1 MANVTGQTKKD
12 GSLLY
17 RTVTCRHTTTMANTD
32 IPEQLKRLEI
42 PGRATMVEGN
52 GELPRIQVTSDH
64 ATAEIYLHGAHV
76 TDFQRKGEP
85 PLLFMSQC
93 SRFAVDQPIRGGVP
107 IIFPWFGPREGAPAH
122 GFARQ
127 SAWNLNEITTQPDG
141 GVSLRF
147 GFPASALS
155 TMGPPCAAYYV
166 VTVTDCLRMEL
177 RVVNTS
183 PDQPFSFENCLH
195 TYFAVADI
203 QAVSVHGLKGVV
215 YQDKVDNF
223 SRKTETADA
232 LIVTGE
238 TDRVYLDT
246 TGATEIHDPGLRRR
260 IVIEKTGSAS
270 TVVWNPWIAKAQQM
284 ADFGNDEYR
293 RMICV
298 ESGNVADNRLTLA
311 PGETSTLSVTISSAL
326 L

>member
-1 MANVTGQTKKD
+1 MAN
-12 GSLLY
+12 
-17 RTVTCRHTTTMANTD
+17 AD

-76 TDFQRKGEP
+76 TDFQKKGEP

-93 SRFAVDQPIRGGVP
+93 SRFAEGQPIRGGVP

-122 GFARQ
+122 GFTRIAP
-127 SAWNLNEITTQPDG
+127 WVLNEITTQSGG

-155 TMGPPCAAYYV
+155 TMGPPFAAFYV
-166 VTVTDCLRMEL
+166 VTVTDCLRMDL
-177 RVVNTS
+177 HVVNTS

-203 QAVSVHGLKGVV
+203 PAVSVRGLKGVA

-223 SRKTETADA
+223 TRKTETADA
-232 LIVTGE
+232 IIVTGE

-246 TGATEIHDPGLRRR
+246 TTEVEILDPGYRRR
-260 IVIEKTGSAS
+260 LTVAKSGSAS

-298 ESGNVADNRLTLA
+298 ESGNVAGNRLTLA
-311 PGETSTLSVTISSAL
+311 PGETSTLSVTISSAPL
-326 L
+326 